1 MGEGQLDQLTF
12 TLPIEEEPR
21 EEKQGVYVN
30 RPEELNDRIIM
41 RNKNGR
47 EFIFRKIYTDT
58 DMILYSVY
66 YDWIRLGLA
75 SISGDYFLMA
85 TLSDEGIV
93 VDNCFT
99 KKSDQSTVDFIYDAF
114 ETITENYTFGED
126 QKKILKIL
134 KSPYNNNDNIKKK
147 EDAEE
152 KSSFARKF
160 VQILISIV
168 LMFGI
173 GIILYNPNKDVRST
187 PMILVLAISMIL
199 NSIIKD

>member
-30 RPEELNDRIIM
+30 RPEELGDRIIM

-47 EFIFRKIYTDT
+47 EFIFKKIYTDT

-85 TLSDEGIV
+85 TLNDEGIV

-114 ETITENYTFGED
+114 ETITENYSFGED
-126 QKKILKIL
+126 QKKILEIL
-134 KSPYNNNDNIKKK
+134 RSLHDEKK
-147 EDAEE
+147 EKYEE
-152 KSSFARKF
+152 DSVFIKIFLR
-160 VQILISIV
+160 ILISIILIV
-168 LMFGI
+168 GI
-173 GIILYNPNKDVRST
+173 GLILYNPNKAVGNI
-187 PMILVLAISMIL
+187 PMILILVSSLIL
-199 NSIIKD
+199 NLIIKD

>member
-12 TLPIEEEPR
+12 TLPIEEEPIK
-21 EEKQGVYVN
+21 EKQGVYVN
-30 RPEELNDRIIM
+30 RPEELSDRIIM

-47 EFIFRKIYTDT
+47 EFIFKKIYTDT

-75 SISGDYFLMA
+75 SISGDYFLMS
-85 TLSDEGIV
+85 TLNDEGIV

-134 KSPYNNNDNIKKK
+134 RSPYNNIEDDEKK
-147 EDAEE
+147 EKYEE
-152 KSSFARKF
+152 DSVFIKIFLR
-160 VQILISIV
+160 ILISII
-168 LMFGI
+168 LIIGI
-173 GIILYNPNKDVRST
+173 GLILYNPNKAVGNI
-187 PMILVLAISMIL
+187 PMILILVSSLIL
-199 NSIIKD
+199 NLIIKD

>member
-30 RPEELNDRIIM
+30 RPEELGDRIIM

-47 EFIFRKIYTDT
+47 EFIFKKIYTDT

-66 YDWIRLGLA
+66 YDWIRLGLV
-75 SISGDYFLMA
+75 SISGDYFLMS

-99 KKSDQSTVDFIYDAF
+99 KKSGQSTVDFIYDAF
-114 ETITENYTFGED
+114 ENIIDNYSFGED
-126 QKKILKIL
+126 QKKILEIL
-134 KSPYNNNDNIKKK
+134 RSLHNNEDDEKKEKYKK
-147 EDAEE
+147 ED
-152 KSSFARKF
+152 SVFIRIF
-160 VQILISIV
+160 PRILISII
-168 LMFGI
+168 LMVGI
-173 GIILYNPNKDVRST
+173 GLILYNPNKAVGNI
-187 PMILVLAISMIL
+187 PMILILVITFIL
-199 NSIIKD
+199 NLIS